1 MPRSKKDVKKVL
13 LKKGYSLFDGDHEY
27 FFVVRN
33 GKKTAVNT
41 KISRG
46 SQKDIHDGLL
56 NAMMQQMRLGK
67 KDFNRYFDCTM
78 SKEEYIQYLLDNKI
92 IDE

>member
-1 MPRSKKDVKKVL
+1 MKQGSIIYHNHLFIQIKK
-13 LKKGYSLFDGDHEY
+13 
-27 FFVVRN
+27 
-33 GKKTAVNT
+33 AVNT

-56 NAMMQQMRLGK
+56 NAMMQQMRLEK

-78 SKEEYIQYLLDNKI
+78 SKEEYIQYLLDNKF